1 MARAATLKA
10 PALPSLAADMRVLL
24 DLVSRAPTAARV
36 TAQVERM
43 LGGWRDGLDPDAYA
57 ERCDTLLEGLT
68 EAIEQMAEAA
78 GDVDPASKAE
88 ARTAAAALETMRTV
102 QSVVR
107 DGALMVV

>member
-1 MARAATLKA
+1 MARTATLKA

-36 TAQVERM
+36 TAHVER
-43 LGGWRDGLDPDAYA
+43 LLDGWRERLEPDEYA
-57 ERCDTLLEGLT
+57 ERSGTLLEGLA

-102 QSVVR
+102 QRVVR
-107 DGALMVV
+107 EGVLVAA